1 MPFPEIL
8 RELREKK
15 GFTQQQL
22 ADTLH
27 LSKNAIS
34 HYEKSIN
41 MPNLDTIQKIA
52 DIFDV
57 SVDYLLGRTSIRFN
71 FSYLK
76 SAFTQGNSIDD
87 FLQQILSLDIQH
99 RNDVM
104 KFLEYVRFHNTVT
117 QNRKQSRK

>member
-27 LSKNAIS
+27 LSKNAVS
-34 HYEKSIN
+34 HYEKGIN

-57 SVDYLLGRTSIRFN
+57 SVDYLLGRTSVRFS
-71 FSYLK
+71 FSLLK
-76 SAFTQGNSIDD
+76 SAFTKGNSIDD
-87 FLQQILSLDIQH
+87 FLQQILTLDIQH

-104 KFLEYVRFHNTVT
+104 RLLEYVRFHNSV
-117 QNRKQSRK
+117 NRKQSIK